1 MNAYSGT
8 SQYPKINN
16 VTEEIL
22 LFDIH
27 TYLKEKNI
35 IIDAISATDETEYP
49 TM

>member
-1 MNAYSGT
+1 MNADSWT
-8 SQYPKINN
+8 SQYSKINN
-16 VTEEIL
+16 ITKKKLLIL
-22 LFDIH
+22 L